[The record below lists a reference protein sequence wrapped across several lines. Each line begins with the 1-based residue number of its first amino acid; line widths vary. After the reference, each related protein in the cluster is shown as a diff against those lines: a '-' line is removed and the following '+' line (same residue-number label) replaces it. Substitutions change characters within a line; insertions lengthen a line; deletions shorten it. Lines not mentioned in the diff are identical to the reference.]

1 MRKLRQSI
9 LKYLFISI
17 LVVISVSARTQIDT
31 TRSIR
36 GILLGL
42 DLSRFVVTA
51 LEPVHNNFELSL
63 GFSVAENF
71 QLQAEGGY
79 LNVDFSD
86 STYTYKQSGSYYRF
100 GAEYNML
107 ERLPGELDQIYLGLM
122 YGYSPYTHE
131 AENITISDGYWG
143 IGEGSLPLTNNT
155 AHWIEIKGGLRVELW
170 RNLFVGY
177 ALRLRIFMAGK
188 TDSKLDPYLIPGFGK
203 ADKTTSI
210 GMSYS
215 VFYRIP
221 IGGSRKR

>member
-1 MRKLRQSI
+1 MRELKQSI
-9 LKYLFISI
+9 FKYLFIS
-17 LVVISVSARTQIDT
+17 LLAGISVSVFAQVDT

-36 GILLGL
+36 GISLGL
-42 DLSRFVVTA
+42 DLSRFIVTA

-63 GFSVAENF
+63 GFTVTENI

-86 STYTYKQSGSYYRF
+86 TTYTYKQSGSYYRF
-100 GAEYNML
+100 GAEYNL
-107 ERLPGELDQIYLGLM
+107 LKRQPGEQDQIYVGLM
-122 YGYSPYTHE
+122 YGYSPYSHE

-143 IGEGSLPLTNNT
+143 MGEGSLPLTRNT

-177 ALRLRIFMAGK
+177 ALRLRIFLAGK
-188 TDSKLDPYLIPGFGK
+188 TDPKLDPYLIPGYGK
-203 ADKTTSI
+203 AGKTSTI

-215 VFYRIP
+215 IFYRIP
-221 IGGSRKR
+221 LGDKKR